1 MALASLADLFR
12 KYGGDKGSI
21 HSYIDVYEEL
31 LAPYRSLPGNVL
43 EIGVFAGNSLR
54 MWEEYFT
61 GAVVWGVD
69 LCEQPLGMVDLRP
82 LIAEGTHKLA
92 FFDAVNQAQ
101 ASENFQGMTF
111 NVIIED
117 AGHHIDSQL
126 AIYRNFRDKL
136 APGGLYII
144 EDVADLDRDRAKLE
158 AIDPQR
164 QVRILDRRC
173 VKWRFDDVLV
183 VIQ

>member
-12 KYGGDKGSI
+12 KYGGDKGSV
-21 HSYIDVYEEL
+21 HSYIEVYEEL

-61 GAVVWGVD
+61 SAVVWGVD
-69 LCEQPLGMVDLRP
+69 LCDRPLGMADLRP
-82 LIAEGTHKLA
+82 MVAEGTHKLA
-92 FFDAVNQAQ
+92 FFDAASPAK
-101 ASENFQGMTF
+101 ASENFHGMTF

-136 APGGLYII
+136 APGGLYVI
-144 EDVADLDRDRAKLE
+144 EDVANLDRDRAALE
-158 AIDPQR
+158 AIDPKR
-164 QVRILDRRC
+164 TVTILDRRQ
-173 VKWRFDDVLV
+173 VKGRFDDVLV